1 MIIAQVHPGAIG
13 TAAAIAAL
21 LLWRRRHLELPLLIG
36 GGVLIAA
43 TLLIGFGIVAMPNIK
58 QTIEDLAG
66 VLGGW
71 TYLVV
76 GVMAFLETGAFVG
89 LIAPGES
96 FMVLGGVVAG
106 QGRVSLVGLIAI
118 GWICAVGGDAASF
131 YAGHR
136 LGRGWLERHGPRF
149 GITAE
154 RLASVDGFFDR
165 HGGKAVFI
173 GRFIG
178 LVRAVN
184 PFLAGASGMPFRRFI
199 PYSILGAGAWATML
213 LVLGYVFWR
222 SIDQVLAIA
231 ERGAMALAVGLTVL
245 IAIVLLIRH
254 LRDVDR
260 RRALQRWIDQNI
272 ERYWPARLGFEE
284 TVALAVAAVGAFVF
298 VALAIETGEQGV
310 LFSDRHAFR
319 IAAELRSDWLTSLA
333 KAVTMLGST
342 VVLLPAIIVA
352 VVVLLRARRRLA
364 AAVLASGSIL
374 TWAAVQS
381 AKALI
386 DRPRPSGALIETVGA
401 SYPSGHSAHAVV
413 WIAIAIIAGRS
424 TRGLTRQGLILA
436 VGIAIVVLVG
446 ATRVYLRAH
455 YLSDVTGGI
464 GLGCFVFALCTLI
477 GLSVR
482 HNDRDRL

>member
-1 MIIAQVHPGAIG
+1 MILAQIHPGALG
-13 TAAAIAAL
+13 AAAAIAAL
-21 LLWRRRHLELPLLIG
+21 LFWRRRHLELPLLIG
-36 GGVLIAA
+36 GVLLVAA
-43 TLLIGFGIVAMPNIK
+43 SLLFGFGLVAMPNFK
-58 QTIEDLAG
+58 QAIERLAD
-66 VLGGW
+66 VLGAW

-76 GVMAFLETGAFVG
+76 GLMAFLETGAFVG
-89 LIAPGES
+89 LVAPGES

-106 QGRVSLVGLIAI
+106 QGKVSLIGLIAI
-118 GWICAVGGDAASF
+118 GWICAVSGDVASF

-136 LGRGWLERHGPRF
+136 LGRGWLERHGPRI

-154 RLASVDGFFDR
+154 RLTSVEGFFDR

-184 PFLAGASGMPFRRFI
+184 PFLAGASGMEFRRFL

-213 LVLGYVFWR
+213 LVLGYVFWHSLDR
-222 SIDQVLAIA
+222 VLAIA
-231 ERGAMALAVGLTVL
+231 ERGAMTLAVVLTTL
-245 IAIVLLIRH
+245 IAIVLLVRH

-260 RRALQRWIDQNI
+260 RRALQRWIDQNV

-284 TVALAVAAVGAFVF
+284 TVALAVAAVGAFAF
-298 VALAIETGEQGV
+298 VGLAIAVSGPTM
-310 LFSDRHAFR
+310 LLSDRHAFR
-319 IAAELRSDWLTSLA
+319 LAGELRSDWLIAVA
-333 KAVTMLGST
+333 KVVTALGST
-342 VVLLPAIIVA
+342 PVLLPLVIAA
-352 VVVLLRARRRLA
+352 VIVLLRSRRRLA

-413 WIAIAIIAGRS
+413 WIALAIVAGRS
-424 TRGLTRQGLILA
+424 TRGLARQGLLLTAGIL
-436 VGIAIVVLVG
+436 IVVLVG

-455 YLSDVTGGI
+455 FLSDVTGGI
-464 GLGCFVFALCTLI
+464 GLGLFVFALCTLI

-482 HNDRDRL
+482 HNDRERL